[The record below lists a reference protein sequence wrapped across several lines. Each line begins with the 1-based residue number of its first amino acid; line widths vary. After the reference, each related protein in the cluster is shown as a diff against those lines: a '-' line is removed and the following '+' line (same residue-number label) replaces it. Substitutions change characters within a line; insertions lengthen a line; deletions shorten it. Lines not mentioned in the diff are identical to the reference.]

1 MSKKRSTN
9 FSEDEKS
16 VFLDLIE
23 EAKEDIA
30 SRCNDIRALLKT
42 QKTWETLTTSFNAL
56 ISQSRDE
63 SSLMTLWNNMKVA
76 AGKSMVLFII
86 CAAPT

>member
-30 SRCNDIRALLKT
+30 SRSNGTRALLKK
-42 QKTWETLTTSFNAL
+42 QKAWERLTTSFNAL
-56 ISQSRDE
+56 ISQPRDK

-86 CAAPT
+86 CPAPT